1 MNAYKEL
8 SPSAFAFYLYLA
20 GNADGFLLELSMEAT
35 KNALG
40 FSKATY
46 DRAVSMLKEKNYLNQ
61 ISGNK
66 YEFTLTPCD
75 DYHYQNWETQNCGKS
90 EMSHSTSEL
99 RNEHINSEEKVNQ
112 FCGNTDSELNRE
124 IDNIDNID
132 TKEKIDNQYDVFDH
146 AVIQD
151 YTEKMNLG
159 GLYSYL
165 DFIDDMSDKYV
176 QIDFG
181 TMMKKSLFEVT
192 EMELSQIKNAIILIV
207 DRFGELD
214 TRTFKAFQMFLRI
227 KEKWNKYLLVGI
239 IKSYFDEEFII
250 ENTSNMYSTI
260 LFIF

>member
-1 MNAYKEL
+1 MSVPNQKLIKIKKHPYTHDFLQIGKDEWVNAYKEL

-66 YEFTLTPCD
+66 YEFTLTPRD
-75 DYHYQNWETQNCGKS
+75 DYHYQNWENQNCGKS

-99 RNEHINSEEKVNQ
+99 RNEYINSEEKVNQ

-132 TKEKIDNQYDVFDH
+132 TKEKIDKQ
-146 AVIQD
+146 IQKVKVEGNYRGLIY
-151 YTEKMNLG
+151 YTRKH
-159 GLYSYL
+159 YP
-165 DFIDDMSDKYV
+165 
-176 QIDFG
+176 QIDYEFCNR
-181 TMMKKSLFEVT
+181 TKNSIFFNEDKSGA
-192 EMELSQIKNAIILIV
+192 ELKEIYFKHGIQLDWIKTA
-207 DRFGELD
+207 
-214 TRTFKAFQMFLRI
+214 
-227 KEKWNKYLLVGI
+227 
-239 IKSYFDEEFII
+239 
-250 ENTSNMYSTI
+250 
-260 LFIF
+260 